1 MELQSV
7 RRFARE
13 SGKRGR
19 LDLAAVR
26 RSYQR
31 YAPIYDATF
40 GWLLGGRGRW
50 LAAEIANERA
60 GPVLEIGVGTGLTLR
75 HYRKDHRVIGIDVS
89 PEMLARAQ
97 LRIARS
103 NGHGQVMKLAIMDA
117 GRLAFPDATFE
128 AVIAAY
134 VVSVVPD
141 PGRVIAEIERVCR
154 PGGDVVLVN
163 HFRAANGV
171 RAAVEKRLAPLSD
184 KLGWRP
190 DFGIEEVLSR
200 TKLELVETT
209 PLPPFGLF
217 TLLRFRKRPE
227 PNAAGAAGDSP
238 STSGRA
244 R

>member
-1 MELQSV
+1 MDL
-7 RRFARE
+7 E
-13 SGKRGR
+13 S
-19 LDLAAVR
+19 VR

-40 GWLLGGRGRW
+40 GWLLGDRGRT

-60 GPVLEIGVGTGLTLR
+60 GPVLEIGVGTGLTLKR
-75 HYRKDHRVIGIDVS
+75 YRKDHKVVGIDIS

-117 GRLAFPDATFE
+117 AHLAFPDESFE

-141 PGRVIAEIERVCR
+141 PARVISEIERVCR
-154 PGGDVVLVN
+154 PGSEVVLVN
-163 HFRAANGV
+163 HFRAENGV
-171 RAAVEKRLAPLSD
+171 RAAVEKRLAPFSD

-190 DFGIEEVLSR
+190 DFELDEVLSR
-200 TKLELVETT
+200 TKLTLVDSQ
-209 PLPPFGLF
+209 PISPFGLF
-217 TLLRFRKRPE
+217 TLLRLRK
-227 PNAAGAAGDSP
+227 AG
-238 STSGRA
+238 
-244 R
+244 